1 MPFVSI
7 HQEVMT
13 VDVDQ
18 DLLETHL
25 LNVPSKMMARLM
37 IYVST
42 RNVVRMQFVILG
54 NVSVLLALKEMTHT
68 MLQLAAQPS
77 PNVLTTPTVDIM
89 RSVQRFKTV
98 TLANVLMHVAEL
110 LVDPTHFV
118 SLITIIEHAFVTKDF
133 LEIQMMS
140 K

>member
-1 MPFVSI
+1 
-7 HQEVMT
+7 MT

-25 LNVPSKMMARLM
+25 LNVPSKTMARLM

-110 LVDPTHFV
+110 LVDPTHVV
-118 SLITIIEHAFVTKDF
+118 SLITIIEHAFATKDF

>member
-1 MPFVSI
+1 
-7 HQEVMT
+7 MT

-25 LNVPSKMMARLM
+25 LNVPSKTMARLM

>member
-1 MPFVSI
+1 
-7 HQEVMT
+7 MT

-25 LNVPSKMMARLM
+25 LNVPSKTMARLM

-42 RNVVRMQFVILG
+42 RSVVRMQFVILD

>member
-1 MPFVSI
+1 
-7 HQEVMT
+7 MT